1 MQTVTNISIR
11 RDKIICS
18 DHAGDKVA
26 CAMLTALTVS
36 LVDNLINRLND
47 KVDCTLDK
55 GLFVLNFER
64 NRISPASNV
73 LIDSY
78 IYSLHKLTE
87 SYPDN
92 FKIDM

>member
-1 MQTVTNISIR
+1 MTNISIR
-11 RDKIICS
+11 SNRITCDG
-18 DHAGDKVA
+18 HAGDKIA
-26 CAMLTALTVS
+26 CAMLTALTVN

-55 GLFVLNFER
+55 GLFILNFDR
-64 NRISPASNV
+64 NRISPAAVV

-78 IYSLHKLTE
+78 IYSLNKLAE
-87 SYPDN
+87 SYPEN

>member
-1 MQTVTNISIR
+1 MTNISIHSN
-11 RDKIICS
+11 KIRC
-18 DHAGDKVA
+18 DGHAGDKVA

-47 KVDCTLDK
+47 KVDCVLDK
-55 GLFVLNFER
+55 GLFVLDFDR
-64 NRISPASNV
+64 NRISPAAVV

-78 IYSLHKLTE
+78 IYSLNNLTK
-87 SYPDN
+87 SYPEN

>member
-1 MQTVTNISIR
+1 MTNISMENNRIR
-11 RDKIICS
+11 CDG
-18 DHAGDKVA
+18 HAGDKVA

-47 KVDCTLDK
+47 KVDCTLDA
-55 GLFVLNFER
+55 GLFVLDFDR
-64 NRISPASNV
+64 NRISPAAAV

-78 IYSLHKLTE
+78 IYSLSNLTK
-87 SYPDN
+87 SYPEN

>member
-1 MQTVTNISIR
+1 MTNIRIGR
-11 RDKIICS
+11 NKIICS

-55 GLFVLNFER
+55 GLFVLDFER
-64 NRISPASNV
+64 NRISPAASV

-78 IYSLHKLTE
+78 IYSLHKLAE
-87 SYPDN
+87 SYPAN

>member
-1 MQTVTNISIR
+1 MTNISITNG
-11 RDKIICS
+11 KIKCE
-18 DHAGDKVA
+18 DHAGDRIA

-36 LVDNLINRLND
+36 LVDNLMNRLND

-55 GLFVLNFER
+55 GLFILTFDR
-64 NRISPASNV
+64 NRISPAAVV

-78 IYSLHKLTE
+78 VYSLNKLTE
-87 SYPDN
+87 SYPEN

>member
-1 MQTVTNISIR
+1 MTNISIR
-11 RDKIICS
+11 SNRITCDG
-18 DHAGDKVA
+18 HAGDKIA

-36 LVDNLINRLND
+36 LVDNLINRLNSEI
-47 KVDCTLDK
+47 DCTLDR

-64 NRISPASNV
+64 NRISPAAV
-73 LIDSY
+73 ELIDSY
-78 IYSLHKLTE
+78 VYSLHKLTE

>member
-1 MQTVTNISIR
+1 MTNISIR
-11 RDKIICS
+11 SNRITCDG
-18 DHAGDKVA
+18 HAGDKIA

-47 KVDCTLDK
+47 KVDCALDK
-55 GLFVLNFER
+55 GLFILNFGR
-64 NRISPASNV
+64 NRISPAAVV

-78 IYSLHKLTE
+78 VYSLNKLAE
-87 SYPDN
+87 SYPEN

>member
-1 MQTVTNISIR
+1 MTNIRISSNKIR
-11 RDKIICS
+11 CNG
-18 DHAGDKVA
+18 HAGDRTV
-26 CAMLTALTVS
+26 CAMLTALTVN

-55 GLFVLNFER
+55 GLFILNFDR
-64 NRISPASNV
+64 NRISPAANV

-78 IYSLHKLTE
+78 VYSLNKLAE
-87 SYPDN
+87 SYPEN

>member
-1 MQTVTNISIR
+1 MTNISIESNR
-11 RDKIICS
+11 IKCE

-36 LVDNLINRLND
+36 LVDNLMNRLND
-47 KVDCTLDK
+47 KVDCVLDK
-55 GLFVLNFER
+55 GLFIFNFDR
-64 NRISPASNV
+64 NRISPAAVV

-78 IYSLHKLTE
+78 VYSLHKLTE
-87 SYPDN
+87 SYPEN

>member
-1 MQTVTNISIR
+1 MTNISIR
-11 RDKIICS
+11 RDKIIC
-18 DHAGDKVA
+18 DGHAGDKIA

-55 GLFVLNFER
+55 GLFSLNFER
-64 NRISPASNV
+64 NRISPAASV

-87 SYPDN
+87 SYPEN

>member
-1 MQTVTNISIR
+1 MTNISIR
-11 RDKIICS
+11 HGKIIC
-18 DHAGDKVA
+18 DGHAGDKIA

-64 NRISPASNV
+64 NRISPAAAV

-87 SYPDN
+87 SYPEN

>member
-1 MQTVTNISIR
+1 MTNISIR
-11 RDKIICS
+11 SGRITCDG
-18 DHAGDKVA
+18 HAGDKTA

-36 LVDNLINRLND
+36 LVDNLINRLNSEI
-47 KVDCTLDK
+47 DCTLDK

-64 NRISPASNV
+64 NRISPADAE

-78 IYSLHKLTE
+78 VYSLNKLAE
-87 SYPDN
+87 SYPEN

>member
-1 MQTVTNISIR
+1 MTNISIR
-11 RDKIICS
+11 SNRITS
-18 DHAGDKVA
+18 DGHAGDKIA

-55 GLFVLNFER
+55 GLFILNFDR
-64 NRISPASNV
+64 NRISPAAVV

-78 IYSLHKLTE
+78 VYSLNKLAE
-87 SYPDN
+87 SYPEN

>member
-1 MQTVTNISIR
+1 MTNISIR
-11 RDKIICS
+11 RDKIIC
-18 DHAGDKVA
+18 DGHAGDKIA
-26 CAMLTALTVS
+26 CAMLTALTVN

-47 KVDCTLDK
+47 KVDCTLDA
-55 GLFVLNFER
+55 GLFVLNYER
-64 NRISPASNV
+64 NRISPAASV

-87 SYPDN
+87 SYPTN

>member
-1 MQTVTNISIR
+1 MTSISIR
-11 RDKIICS
+11 SGRITCDG
-18 DHAGDKVA
+18 HAGDKIA

-55 GLFVLNFER
+55 GLFILNFDR
-64 NRISPASNV
+64 NRISPAAVV

-78 IYSLHKLTE
+78 VYSLNKLAE
-87 SYPDN
+87 SYPEN

>member
-1 MQTVTNISIR
+1 MTNI
-11 RDKIICS
+11 IIESNRIKCK
-18 DHAGDKVA
+18 DHAGDKTA

-47 KVDCTLDK
+47 KVDCILDK
-55 GLFVLNFER
+55 GLFILNFDR
-64 NRISPASNV
+64 NRISPAANT

-78 IYSLHKLTE
+78 VYSLNKLTE
-87 SYPDN
+87 SYPEN

>member
-1 MQTVTNISIR
+1 MTNISIR
-11 RDKIICS
+11 SNRITCDG
-18 DHAGDKVA
+18 HAGDKIA

-55 GLFVLNFER
+55 GLFILNFDR
-64 NRISPASNV
+64 NRISPAAVV

-78 IYSLHKLTE
+78 VYSLNKLAE
-87 SYPDN
+87 SYPEN